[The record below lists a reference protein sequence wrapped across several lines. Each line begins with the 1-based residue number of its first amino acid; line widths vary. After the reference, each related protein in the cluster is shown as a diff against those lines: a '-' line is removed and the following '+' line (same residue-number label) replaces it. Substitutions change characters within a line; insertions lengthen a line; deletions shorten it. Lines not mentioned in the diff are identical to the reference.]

1 MGSEVNIESNAAME
15 AEGGP
20 IEEARNLETANEATN
35 TELKDDSKD
44 HFEEVTG
51 IIKWFDSVKGYGFIT
66 PSDGSDG
73 NDILVHFSIL
83 KEIGRRSFPEG
94 ATIKCLSADRPK
106 GRQAVK
112 ILEFDMST
120 AVEADGASGETV
132 VIHQDLST
140 LDFVE
145 ATVKWFNRV
154 RGYGFVNCGDGGQ
167 DIFVHMEVLRAYGV
181 DQLVP
186 GQVVSVAINEGER
199 GMMVKAI
206 KI

>member
-1 MGSEVNIESNAAME
+1 MGSEVNIESGAALE
-15 AEGGP
+15 AEDGP
-20 IEEARNLETANEATN
+20 GEEAQSIETGNETVISEMESDIAG
-35 TELKDDSKD
+35 

-51 IIKWFDSVKGYGFIT
+51 VIKWFDSVKGYGFIT
-66 PSDGSDG
+66 PSDGSEG
-73 NDILVHFSIL
+73 SDILVHFSIL

-94 ATIKCLSADRPK
+94 ATVKCLSADRPK

-112 ILEFDMST
+112 ILEFDVST
-120 AVEADGASGETV
+120 AIEVEGASGETV
-132 VIHQDLST
+132 VIHQDLSS

-154 RGYGFVNCGDGGQ
+154 RGYGFVNRGDGGQ
-167 DIFVHMEVLRAYGV
+167 DIFVHMEVLRAYGI

-186 GQVVSVAINEGER
+186 GQVVSVAVNEGER